1 MNKEMGTEI
10 KKKLIWAVKNP
21 LDAGFQMAM
30 YIICMSLGI
39 WIVGFALGFMLK
51 VMNPIIEAL

>member
-10 KKKLIWAVKNP
+10 KKKLIWAIKHP
-21 LDAGFQMAM
+21 IEAGFEMAM
-30 YIICMSLGI
+30 YIVCMSLGI
-39 WIVGFALGFMLK
+39 WVVGFALGFMLK